1 MSGPYLTPES
11 IYFGQPTPVGFI
23 GSLLL
28 LAICCM
34 LFADMKNTWTEVDE
48 YFGDLLAPRDELL
61 DAALEANEKAGL
73 PAIGVSRLQGK
84 FLFLLV
90 KILQA
95 RRVLEIG
102 TLGGYS
108 TIWMARALP
117 AGGQVVTLEVDPK
130 HAEVA
135 RENLGRAGM
144 LERVDLRLGRA
155 LTTLADLHAA
165 GAGPFDLVFI
175 DADKENNPGYL
186 EWAMK
191 LARPGTVI
199 VVDNVVRDGRVIDAG
214 TSDLDLLGTR
224 RMAEMMAAHP
234 RLSATA
240 MQTVGAKGYDGFA
253 LAVVT
258 E

>member
-1 MSGPYLTPES
+1 
-11 IYFGQPTPVGFI
+11 
-23 GSLLL
+23 
-28 LAICCM
+28 M

-102 TLGGYS
+102 TMGGYS

-135 RENLGRAGM
+135 RENLGRTGM

-155 LTTLADLHAA
+155 LDTLANLHAA

-224 RMAEMMAAHP
+224 RMAEMMATHP

>member
-1 MSGPYLTPES
+1 
-11 IYFGQPTPVGFI
+11 
-23 GSLLL
+23 
-28 LAICCM
+28 M

-135 RENLGRAGM
+135 RENLGRTGM

-155 LTTLADLHAA
+155 LDTLANLHAA

-224 RMAEMMAAHP
+224 RMAEMMATHP

>member
-1 MSGPYLTPES
+1 
-11 IYFGQPTPVGFI
+11 
-23 GSLLL
+23 
-28 LAICCM
+28 M

-117 AGGQVVTLEVDPK
+117 AGGHIVTLEVDPK

-135 RENLGRAGM
+135 RQNLRQAGM

-155 LTTLADLHAA
+155 LDTLADLHAA
-165 GAGPFDLVFI
+165 GVAPFDLVFI

-224 RMAEMMAAHP
+224 RMAEMMATHP

>member
-1 MSGPYLTPES
+1 
-11 IYFGQPTPVGFI
+11 
-23 GSLLL
+23 
-28 LAICCM
+28 M

-135 RENLGRAGM
+135 RENLGRTGM

-155 LTTLADLHAA
+155 LDTLANLHAA
-165 GAGPFDLVFI
+165 SAGPFDLVFI

-224 RMAEMMAAHP
+224 RMAEMMATHP

>member
-1 MSGPYLTPES
+1 
-11 IYFGQPTPVGFI
+11 
-23 GSLLL
+23 
-28 LAICCM
+28 M

-48 YFGDLLAPRDELL
+48 YFGDLLAPRDEAL

-117 AGGQVVTLEVDPK
+117 AGGSIVTLEIDPK

-135 RENLGRAGM
+135 RQNLLQAGM
-144 LERVDLRLGRA
+144 VERVDLRVGRA
-155 LTTLADLHAA
+155 LDTLADLHAA

-175 DADKENNPGYL
+175 DADKENNPGYV
-186 EWAMK
+186 EWAVKM
-191 LARPGTVI
+191 ARPGTVI

-214 TSDLDLLGTR
+214 TSDADLLGTR

-234 RLSATA
+234 RLSATV
-240 MQTVGAKGYDGFA
+240 MQTVGVKGYDGFA
-253 LAVVT
+253 MAVVT